1 MKKSLLALAALSAFA
16 TAAQAQSSVTVYG
29 ILDAGYNSVENTV
42 SGAATKTNAITGFG
56 EFSTSRFGVRG
67 TEDLGGGTKAN
78 FVMES
83 TVNANSALTWGGR
96 AFWVG
101 LADAKMG
108 EIRLGRQDAFVRS
121 VWLGADQLG
130 AANVAG
136 NLAHD
141 QVLSSGASTSS
152 HTGRY
157 ESVNYFTPRMGGVQ
171 FSAGLMINEVDS
183 STGTAKTADGSQIGV
198 NYAAGKFTAAAAQT
212 NAKTTTAA
220 VTGVTG
226 TLYCAT
232 TAQGTVTSNPA
243 SQFAASCPTG
253 TFAIAGSG
261 YVAAAAAFD
270 VKTTETAAALTYDL
284 GMAKVGYIYN
294 DKDVSNGIQRTS
306 NAFSAAIPLSAKV
319 TARLGY
325 GFGDYAATPTATKY
339 DIKGMQAS
347 LAYELSKRTTAY
359 VVYGDETRDTSAT
372 AETKTKEIS
381 AGVRHSF

>member
-29 ILDAGYNSVENTV
+29 ILDAGYNSVENNV
-42 SGAATKTNAITGFG
+42 SGASTTTKAILGSG

-67 TEDLGGGTKAN
+67 SEDLGGGLKAN
-78 FVMES
+78 FAMES
-83 TVNANSALTWGGR
+83 TVNANTALTFGGR

-101 LADAKMG
+101 LADANKG
-108 EIRLGRQDAFVRS
+108 EIRFGRQDAFVRS
-121 VWLGADQLG
+121 VWLGADQLA

-157 ESVNYFTPRMGGVQ
+157 ESVNYFTPRMSGVQ
-171 FSAGLMINEVDS
+171 LSAGLMINEVDS
-183 STGTAKTADGSQIGV
+183 STGSAKTANGSQLGL
-198 NYAAGKFTAAAAQT
+198 NYVAGKFTAAAAQT
-212 NAKTTTAA
+212 DVKTTTAA

-243 SQFAASCPTG
+243 SAFAASCPTG

-270 VKTTETAAALTYDL
+270 VKTKETGAALTYDL
-284 GMAKVGYIYN
+284 GVAKVAYIYN
-294 DKDVSNGIQRTS
+294 DKDVSNGIQRQS
-306 NAFSAAIPLSAKV
+306 NALSASIPLSAKT
-319 TARLGY
+319 TARVGY

-339 DIKGMQAS
+339 DISGMQAS
-347 LAYELSKRTTAY
+347 LQYDLSKRTTAY
-359 VVYGDETRDTSAT
+359 IVYGDEKRDTSAS
-372 AETKTKEIS
+372 ASTKTKEYS